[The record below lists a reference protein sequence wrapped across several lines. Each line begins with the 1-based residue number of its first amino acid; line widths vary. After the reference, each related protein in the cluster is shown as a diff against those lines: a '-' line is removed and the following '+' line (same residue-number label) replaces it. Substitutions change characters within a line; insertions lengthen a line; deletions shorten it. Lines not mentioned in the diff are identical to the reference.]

1 MHNWKDIIQ
10 LIGKA
15 RRILLLTHANMDG
28 DAAGSVC
35 ALCRSLRLMGKE
47 CFALLEDG
55 CPSYLA
61 FLNADGY
68 FVSEAPWQADL
79 AIAVDCGDDS
89 RIEKRCEAFHGAA
102 ATACIDHHPAHAEFA
117 GESVVDPLA
126 PAAGSLVFELLQEG
140 DFPIDKEIAE
150 ALYVAIATDTGSFK
164 HGNTTAGAHLDAA
177 KLYGFGIDA
186 ARLNALVY
194 GNFPLAQLKL
204 EALAVERAVLFAGGK
219 AALSWC
225 AQEDLKSL
233 GAKDEHTDMCI
244 DRIRSIEGVEA
255 AAFFKERAD
264 GSIKVSLRSKL
275 KADVNAVARQFDGG
289 GHLRASGCTLKDVS
303 MEEAIEMVKPAIE
316 ACVREDAT

>member
-10 LIGKA
+10 LIGEA

-35 ALCRSLRLMGKE
+35 ALCRSLRLLGKE
-47 CFALLEDG
+47 CFALLEDD

-61 FLNADGY
+61 FLDRGGY
-68 FVSEAPWQADL
+68 FVKEAPWQADL

-102 ATACIDHHPAHAEFA
+102 ATVCIDHHPPHAEFA
-117 GESVVDPLA
+117 GAAVVDPLA

-140 DFPIDKEIAE
+140 GFPIDKEIAE

-177 KLYGFGIDA
+177 KLYGYGIDA

-219 AALSWC
+219 AVLSWC
-225 AQEDLKSL
+225 TQEDLRAL

-255 AAFFKERAD
+255 AAFFKGRAD

-275 KADVNAVARQFDGG
+275 YADVSAVARQFDGG
-289 GHLRASGCTLKDVS
+289 GHLRASGCTLKGVS
-303 MEEAIEMVKPAIE
+303 MEEAIERVKPAIE
-316 ACVREDAT
+316 ACVEEAGR